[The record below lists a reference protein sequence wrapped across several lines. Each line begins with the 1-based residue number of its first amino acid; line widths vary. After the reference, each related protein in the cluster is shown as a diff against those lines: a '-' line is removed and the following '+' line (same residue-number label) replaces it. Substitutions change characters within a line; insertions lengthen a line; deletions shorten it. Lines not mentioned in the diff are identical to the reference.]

1 VKAAL
6 ASLGH
11 PAGVPRRPLRPLPP
25 GEDRQVVEE
34 FMQRED
40 L

>member
-11 PAGVPRRPLRPLPP
+11 PAGEPRRPLRPLPP
-25 GEDRQVVEE
+25 GEERQVVEE
-34 FMQRED
+34 FRLREA